1 MKKPP
6 ILNIDYNSIDDFHKD
21 RRFFDKK
28 EKTMISYWSDG
39 ENIYW
44 LKYLIGPYKESFVVY
59 NDIFAKDDKYCFMQ
73 NSKLK
78 NVDYASFEVLNHCFA
93 KDKKQVWCIGGKF
106 EPADISTFE
115 VCDEG
120 YNRNLLN
127 DEFYF
132 DDDTMANGFTKIS
145 SGYAKDSKQVYCY
158 DYAGK
163 AVVLKNATSAAFV
176 SNNDGHYAWDHQY
189 VFFKKKQ
196 IKNAD
201 AATWRLIDLENAFS
215 ADAKNVFCVDRQLIG
230 ADVETLEI
238 FSYTNNEGSIFKF
251 QKDKNG
257 IFDSYGSRVTMAEI
271 EQKFNV

>member
-6 ILNIDYNSIDDFHKD
+6 ILNIDYNSIDDFDKD
-21 RRFFDKK
+21 RRFFDEK
-28 EKTMISYWSDG
+28 EKTTISYWSDG

-44 LKYLIGPYKESFVVY
+44 LTYLIGPYKESFVVY

-78 NVDYASFEVLNHCFA
+78 NVDYNSFEVLNHCFA

-201 AATWRLIDLENAFS
+201 ATTWRLIDLDNAFS
-215 ADAKNVFCVDRQLIG
+215 ADAKNAFCVDRQVIG

-251 QKDKNG
+251 LKDKNSL
-257 IFDSYGSRVTMAEI
+257 FDSYGNSVTTEDI
-271 EQKFNV
+271 EEEFNV